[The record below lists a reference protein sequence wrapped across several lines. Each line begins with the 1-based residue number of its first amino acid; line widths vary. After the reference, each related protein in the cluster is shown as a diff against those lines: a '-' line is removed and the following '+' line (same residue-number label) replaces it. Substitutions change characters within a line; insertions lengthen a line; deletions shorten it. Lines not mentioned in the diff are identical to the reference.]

1 MADKSVLIVAHGQP
15 SDPTPAL
22 AELQILAAQV
32 AQDLP
37 DWHVTAATLATGLP
51 AHHGLVFPMFM
62 SGGWFTRTA
71 LAQKLASVGGAGRIL
86 EPFGCDPAVHLLA
99 TQMVAAAVGDLQGA
113 EVLIAAHGS
122 FKSAAPSDVAYH
134 LARRFLTL
142 GAGRAEAAFI
152 DQDPQLALVT
162 GFGPQ
167 AVCLPFFAARGSH
180 VAHDIPQ
187 ALTGFAGRILPH
199 LGGDAR
205 VPKLI
210 ANAIAAG
217 VSVCRDSCRYSSNP
231 VQV

>member
-1 MADKSVLIVAHGQP
+1 MTEKSVLIVAHGQP
-15 SDPTPAL
+15 SDPEPAL
-22 AELQILAAQV
+22 AELQILAAHI
-32 AQDLP
+32 AQYLP
-37 DWHVTAATLATGLP
+37 DWQVTAATLATGLS
-51 AHHGLVFPMFM
+51 AHQGLVFPMFM

-71 LAQKLASVGGAGRIL
+71 LAQKLAAVGGAGRIL
-86 EPFGCDPAVHLLA
+86 EPFGCDPAVQNLA
-99 TQMVAAAVGDLQGA
+99 VQIVAEAVGDLQGA

-122 FKSAAPSDVAYH
+122 FKSSAPSDVAYH

-152 DQDPQLALVT
+152 DQDPQLTHVT

-205 VPKLI
+205 VAALI
-210 ANAIAAG
+210 AQAISAG
-217 VSVCRDSCRYSSNP
+217 VSVCADRCRYSG
-231 VQV
+231 